1 MKFCDKRI
9 QEHLLNGGII
19 KKTDAE
25 HCYRKIRL
33 INNELC
39 FVDGHNEYYRLDK
52 DDLTTDG
59 WKIVEPEYD
68 WDKII
73 KDKILC
79 IFSDYKDFRTY
90 FISQL
95 IEIKDND
102 CPFMTI
108 NELVYYYCKPFN
120 PADFNIAK
128 DLKEYEK

>member
-19 KKTDAE
+19 KKIDAE

-59 WKIVEPEYD
+59 WKIVEPEYN
-68 WDKII
+68 WAKII
-73 KDKILC
+73 ADKVLCVFSYDKD
-79 IFSDYKDFRTY
+79 DKDVIISTLAQHDRNIRY
-90 FISQL
+90 FTTGGYCYS
-95 IEIKDND
+95 
-102 CPFMTI
+102 
-108 NELVYYYCKPFN
+108 YCKPFN
-120 PADFNIAK
+120 PSDFNIAK
-128 DLKEYEK
+128 DSKEYEK